1 MTPLREKMID
11 AMLMRGF
18 SIRTQTSY
26 LSAVT
31 ALASYYHRC
40 PSRVTYKEIQAYLLY
55 LVKHKQL
62 SPSSIRLYFNGLRF
76 LYVNVLGW
84 SANAFLFDLPKR
96 KQRIPQL
103 LTQDEVQC
111 IIQGSP
117 DLKQKTLFS
126 VCYGCGLRVSE
137 LVALRTQDID
147 IDRSV
152 LGVVQGKG
160 GKDRHVILPHSLLA
174 MIHHY
179 QARYTPKYWLF
190 YSVNACRA
198 LCVNSVQRYFSAIK
212 QQQKIEKEGGPH
224 MLRHAYATHQLA
236 AGMSLHLLK
245 QQLGHAHIASTYRYL
260 HWLPNESLSLSA
272 DLLAGLEVSHE

>member
-31 ALASYYHRC
+31 ALTSYYHRC
-40 PSRVTYKEIQAYLLY
+40 PTQIVHKEIQAYLLY

-62 SPSSIRLYFNGLRF
+62 SPSSVRLYFNALRF

-84 SANAFLFDLPKR
+84 PAKTFLFDLPKR
-96 KQRIPQL
+96 KQRIPDL
-103 LTQDEVQC
+103 LTQIEVQR
-111 IIQGSP
+111 IINGSP

-147 IDRSV
+147 VERGV
-152 LGVVQGKG
+152 LCVVQGKG
-160 GKDRHVILPHSLLA
+160 GKNRRVILPQSLLT
-174 MIHHY
+174 MIRHY
-179 QARYTPKYWLF
+179 QERYAPKYWLF
-190 YSVNACRA
+190 YSTHACRA
-198 LCVNSVQRYFSAIK
+198 LCVSSVQRYFSAIK

-245 QQLGHAHIASTYRYL
+245 QQLGHANIASTYRYL
-260 HWLPNESLSLSA
+260 HWLPNESLSLSS